1 MSDSPFGTGP
11 HVPTGRGIGPRE
23 DRRNVRRREETGVRI
38 GAAASDAGQT
48 SIPVARSSDA
58 VSKIG
63 RPITP
68 EKLPSRRATKIA
80 ARP

>member
-1 MSDSPFGTGP
+1 MSDAPFGTRP
-11 HVPTGRGIGPRE
+11 SVATDRGNGPRE
-23 DRRNVRRREETGVRI
+23 VRRNVRRRKVTRVRI
-38 GAAASDAGQT
+38 GTAASDAGQI
-48 SIPVARSSDA
+48 SIPIARSSDA